1 MTDRGRVVV
10 VTAGFALWVGGRCV
24 AAARWSD
31 VRRLRAR
38 HRDAQGEEGALALMV
53 ELVDGSRVEL
63 DERAPGFEAFVNR
76 ASATLS
82 GMVPFGDW
90 HHVATA
96 STTADGALLFDRST
110 RRY

>member
-10 VTAGFALWVGGRCV
+10 VAAGFALWAGGRCV

-31 VRRLRAR
+31 VRRLHAR
-38 HRDAQGEEGALALMV
+38 RHDAPGNALALVV
-53 ELVDGSRVEL
+53 ELVDGSRMEL
-63 DERAPGFEAFVNR
+63 HEQAPGFDAFADR

-82 GMVPFGDW
+82 GMVPVGDW
-90 HHVATA
+90 HHAAAAATDA
-96 STTADGALLFDRST
+96 NGALLFDRST

>member
-10 VTAGFALWVGGRCV
+10 VAAGFALWAGGRCV

-31 VRRLRAR
+31 IRRLRAHYR
-38 HRDAQGEEGALALMV
+38 NTEANALALDV

-63 DERAPGFEAFVNR
+63 LEQAPGFDAFVNR
-76 ASATLS
+76 ASATLT
-82 GMVPFGDW
+82 GMVPFSDW
-90 HHVATA
+90 HHAIA
-96 STTADGALLFDRST
+96 ADVEPGRGVMLFERSA

>member
-10 VTAGFALWVGGRCV
+10 VAAGFALWAGGRCV

-31 VRRLRAR
+31 IRRLRAHYR
-38 HRDAQGEEGALALMV
+38 NPEAAALALDV

-63 DERAPGFEAFVNR
+63 LEQAPGFDAFVNR
-76 ASATLS
+76 ASATLT
-82 GMVPFGDW
+82 GMVPFSDW
-90 HHVATA
+90 HHAIA
-96 STTADGALLFDRST
+96 ADVEPGRGVMLFERSA

>member
-10 VTAGFALWVGGRCV
+10 VAAGFALWAGGRCV

-31 VRRLRAR
+31 VRRLHAR
-38 HRDAQGEEGALALMV
+38 HRDPDGDALAVVV
-53 ELVDGSRVEL
+53 ELVDGSRMEL
-63 DERAPGFEAFVNR
+63 HEQAPGFDAFAER

-82 GMVPFGDW
+82 GMAPVGDW
-90 HHVATA
+90 HHAAAAATSA
-96 STTADGALLFDRST
+96 SGATLFDRST

>member
-1 MTDRGRVVV
+1 VTDRGRVVV
-10 VTAGFALWVGGRCV
+10 VAAGFALWAAGRCV

-31 VRRLRAR
+31 VRRLHAR
-38 HRDAQGEEGALALMV
+38 HPDAQGDAIALVV

-63 DERAPGFEAFVNR
+63 HEQAPGFNAFADR

-90 HHVATA
+90 RHAAAAAT
-96 STTADGALLFDRST
+96 TVEGALLFDRG
-110 RRY
+110 RLRY

>member
-10 VTAGFALWVGGRCV
+10 VAAGFALWMGGRCV

-31 VRRLRAR
+31 VRRLHAR
-38 HRDAQGEEGALALMV
+38 RRDAPGDALALVV
-53 ELVDGSRVEL
+53 ELVDGSRMEL
-63 DERAPGFEAFVNR
+63 HEEAPGFDAFASR

-82 GMVPFGDW
+82 GMVPVGDW
-90 HHVATA
+90 HHAAAGATT
-96 STTADGALLFDRST
+96 SDGALLFDRST

>member
-1 MTDRGRVVV
+1 MADRGRVVV
-10 VTAGFALWVGGRCV
+10 VAAGFALWAGGRCV

-31 VRRLRAR
+31 IRRLRA
-38 HRDAQGEEGALALMV
+38 HYRDTDADALALGV
-53 ELVDGSRVEL
+53 ELIDGSRVEL
-63 DERAPGFEAFVNR
+63 LEQAPGFDAFVAR

-90 HHVATA
+90 HHAIAAAPAGDGVVLFERTA
-96 STTADGALLFDRST
+96 

>member
-10 VTAGFALWVGGRCV
+10 VAAGFALWVGGRCV

-31 VRRLRAR
+31 IRRLRAY
-38 HRDAQGEEGALALMV
+38 HRDANGDALVLGV
-53 ELVDGSRVEL
+53 ELADGSRMEL
-63 DERAPGFEAFVNR
+63 HEQAPGFDAFVNR
-76 ASATLS
+76 ASATLA

-90 HHVATA
+90 HHATA
-96 STTADGALLFDRST
+96 GATTADGALLFERSA

>member
-10 VTAGFALWVGGRCV
+10 VAAGFALWAGGRCV

-31 VRRLRAR
+31 VRRLHAR
-38 HRDAQGEEGALALMV
+38 HSDAERDALTVVV
-53 ELVDGSRVEL
+53 ELVDGSRMEL
-63 DERAPGFEAFVNR
+63 HEQAPGFDAFAER

-82 GMVPFGDW
+82 GMVPVGDW
-90 HHVATA
+90 HHAAAA
-96 STTADGALLFDRST
+96 STSASGAPLFDRST

>member
-10 VTAGFALWVGGRCV
+10 VAAGFALWAAGRCV

-31 VRRLRAR
+31 VRRLHAR
-38 HRDAQGEEGALALMV
+38 HHHAQGDLALVV
-53 ELVDGSRVEL
+53 ELVDGSRMEL
-63 DERAPGFEAFVNR
+63 HEQAPGFDAFASR
-76 ASATLS
+76 AAVTLS

-90 HHVATA
+90 HHAAAAAT
-96 STTADGALLFDRST
+96 TPDGALLFDRST